1 MAKTKTFRRGHGR
14 TRRGALLAAV
24 VLLAAGLLA
33 LSIYG
38 VIKLSGGTPESDPS
52 PETSETGSR
61 KTEGRTTT
69 VPPTTTTTYPTLS
82 PDATAQLDGALT
94 ARNVILYDETH
105 DKILFTRDETA
116 RCNPASLTKLMTA
129 AVAAKYATG
138 EDYEIGSEI
147 NLRDLQA
154 SSAYLRSGMKMTLPQ
169 LLEALLLPS
178 GGDAAYSLA
187 VITAR
192 RLNPDEQLSNMEA
205 AQRFCDLMNQT
216 AAEIG
221 AVDTHFVNPDGMY
234 HTNHATTAADLLKI
248 LRFACSIPEVREAI
262 SLPSVSFT
270 TVDGKSLTYTNTNRL
285 LNTRTAYFYQ
295 YATGGKTGYTDE
307 AGYCLGATAEKSGV
321 KLMAIVMGCAEEN
334 ARFTEATALFNAGF
348 ALAGV

>member
-1 MAKTKTFRRGHGR
+1 MAKTKTFRRGRGR
-14 TRRGALLAAV
+14 RSGLLALV
-24 VLLAAGLLA
+24 VVLAAGLLA

-38 VIKLSGGTPESDPS
+38 ITKLTGRAPESDPNPT

-61 KTEGRTTT
+61 KPFGRTTT
-69 VPPTTTTTYPTLS
+69 APPTTTTTYPSLS
-82 PDATAQLDGALT
+82 PDAVAQLDGTLAG
-94 ARNVILYDETH
+94 RNILLYDETH
-105 DKILFTRDETA
+105 DKILFARDETA

-154 SSAYLRSGMKMTLPQ
+154 SSAYLRSGMKLTLPQ
-169 LLEALLLPS
+169 LLDALLLPS

-192 RLNPDEQLSNMEA
+192 RLYPDEQLSNMEA

-221 AVDTHFVNPDGMY
+221 AADTHFVNPDGMY
-234 HTNHATTAADLLKI
+234 HTNHATTTADLLKI
-248 LRFACSIPEVREAI
+248 LQFACSIPQVREAI
-262 SLPSVSFT
+262 SLPSASFT
-270 TVDGKSLTYTNTNRL
+270 TVDGKSLSYTNTNRL
-285 LNTRTAYFYQ
+285 LNSRTAYYYQ

-307 AGYCLGATAEKSGV
+307 AGYCLAATAEKSGV
-321 KLMAIVMGCAEEN
+321 KLMAIIMGCPEEN
-334 ARFTEATALFNAGF
+334 ARFTDAAALFNAGF

>member
-1 MAKTKTFRRGHGR
+1 MAKTKTFRRGRRRR
-14 TRRGALLAAV
+14 TGLLALVAV
-24 VLLAAGLLA
+24 LAAGLLA

-38 VIKLSGGTPESDPS
+38 VVKRGGNSPEDAPSPGTSESGGSK
-52 PETSETGSR
+52 TG
-61 KTEGRTTT
+61 GRTTT
-69 VPPTTTTTYPTLS
+69 TPPTTTTTYPSLS
-82 PDATAQLDGALT
+82 PDAVSQLDGTLT
-94 ARNVILYDETH
+94 GHSILLYDETH
-105 DKILFTRDETA
+105 DKILFARDETA

-147 NLRDLQA
+147 NLRDPQA
-154 SSAYLRSGMKMTLPQ
+154 SSAYLRSGMKLTLPQ

-192 RLNPDEQLSNMEA
+192 RLYPDEQLSNMEA

-221 AVDTHFVNPDGMY
+221 ANNTHFVNPDGMY

-248 LRFACSIPEVREAI
+248 LQFACSVPQVREAI

-270 TVDGKSLTYTNTNRL
+270 TVDGKALSYTNTNRL
-285 LNTRTAYFYQ
+285 LNNRTAYFYP
-295 YATGGKTGYTDE
+295 YATGGKTGFTDE

-321 KLMAIVMGCAEEN
+321 KLMAIIMGCEEEN
-334 ARFTEATALFNAGF
+334 ARFTDAAALFNAGF
-348 ALAGV
+348 TLAGV